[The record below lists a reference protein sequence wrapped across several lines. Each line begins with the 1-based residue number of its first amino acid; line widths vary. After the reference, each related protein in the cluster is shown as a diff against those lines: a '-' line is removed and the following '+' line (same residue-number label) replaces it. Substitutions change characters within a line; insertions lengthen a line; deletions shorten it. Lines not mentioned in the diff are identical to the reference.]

1 MTMSKCDRIRSWLKA
16 GRAITPVE
24 ALNRFGVM
32 RLAARVHELRQRG
45 MPIVTER
52 VMRMAEQLEA
62 LPSLL
67 AAAGVA
73 GGAKGNRR

>member
-1 MTMSKCDRIRSWLKA
+1 MSKTSRIRSWLRP
-16 GRAITPVE
+16 GRALTPVE
-24 ALNRFGVM
+24 ALNRFGCM
-32 RLAARVHELRQRG
+32 RLAARIHEFRAEGL
-45 MPIVTER
+45 PIVTER

-73 GGAKGNRR
+73 GGAKGKRR